1 MSAQALAAF
10 GSAPTRAQLV
20 ELEHAIRERLQPVP
34 YETIHTYAPGLYVR
48 SMRMPAGAVA
58 TGRVH
63 TTEHIF
69 ILTRGEMTIATEEG
83 VRRIG
88 AGYQCISKPGT
99 KRAVFCHTEVECSNV
114 HITTETDL
122 AKLES
127 ALVEPLDL
135 IEHTKDTA

>member
-1 MSAQALAAF
+1 MHAVAHI
-10 GSAPTRAQLV
+10 APTRAQLV
-20 ELEHAIRERLQPVP
+20 ELEHAIRDNLPAVP
-34 YETIHTYAPGLYVR
+34 YETLHTHAPGLYIR
-48 SMRMPAGAVA
+48 SMRMPAGSVA

-99 KRAVFCHTEVECSNV
+99 KRAVFCHTDVECSNV

-122 AKLES
+122 VKLEA
-127 ALVEPLDL
+127 ALVEPAELL
-135 IEHTKDTA
+135 EHTKENA